1 MSRRKNSSR
10 TSSPD
15 IEAPPTMEASPLANN
30 SVFSFTTPTEFV
42 ELPSRGVFYPETH
55 PLHDTEV
62 VEIKHM
68 TAKEEDILTS
78 EALLKNGLA
87 LNRLLQSVIVNKS
100 IDPES
105 LLIGDKNAVLM
116 AVRQTGFGN
125 VYTTSV
131 NCPACG
137 ALNER
142 DFSLQEKEI
151 KESVLGDNVT
161 LMENGNFMLEDTQ
174 YGLQIEL
181 KLLRGKDETRITK
194 TMQRLKKLKKDT
206 GSVTTMLQNIIV
218 SINDLREPSAIRQVV
233 DAMPVALS
241 RKIRNVYE
249 EAMPNINM
257 YADFECDSCSH
268 VDRLEVP
275 INLNFFWPEL

>member
-161 LMENGNFMLEDTQ
+161 LMENGNFMFEDTQ

>member
-30 SVFSFTTPTEFV
+30 SVFSFATPTEFV

>member
-30 SVFSFTTPTEFV
+30 SVFSFATPTEFV

-161 LMENGNFMLEDTQ
+161 LMENGNFMFEDTQ

>member
-1 MSRRKNSSR
+1 VSRRKNSSR

-15 IEAPPTMEASPLANN
+15 IETPPSMEAPPLANN
-30 SVFSFTTPTEFV
+30 NVFSFATPTEFV
-42 ELPSRGVFYPETH
+42 ELPSRGVFYSADH

-87 LNRLLQSVIVNKS
+87 LNRLLRSVLVNKT

-116 AVRQTGFGN
+116 AVRQTGFGDT
-125 VYTTSV
+125 YTTSV

-137 ALNER
+137 ALVER
-142 DFSLQEKEI
+142 DFSLQDKEI
-151 KESVLGDNVT
+151 KESVLPDDVK
-161 LMENGNFMLEDTQ
+161 LLENGNFMFEEEQ
-174 YGLQIEL
+174 YGLQVEIR
-181 KLLRGKDETRITK
+181 LLRGKDETRITK
-194 TMQRLKKLKKDT
+194 TLERLKKLKKET
-206 GSVTTMLQNIIV
+206 GNVTTMLQNIIV
-218 SINDLREPSAIRQVV
+218 SVNDLREPTAIRQVV
-233 DAMPVALS
+233 DAMPVTLS
-241 RKIRNVYE
+241 RKIRNIYE
-249 EAMPNINM
+249 EVMPNISM
-257 YADFECDSCSH
+257 YADFDCDSCSH

>member
-1 MSRRKNSSR
+1 VSRRKNSSR

-15 IEAPPTMEASPLANN
+15 IETPPSMEVPPLANN
-30 SVFSFTTPTEFV
+30 NVFSFATPTEFV
-42 ELPSRGVFYPETH
+42 ELPSRGAFYSADH

-87 LNRLLQSVIVNKS
+87 LNRLLRSVLVNKT

-116 AVRQTGFGN
+116 AVRQTGFGDT
-125 VYTTSV
+125 YTTSV

-137 ALNER
+137 ALVER
-142 DFSLQEKEI
+142 DFSLQDKEI
-151 KESVLGDNVT
+151 KESVLPDDVK
-161 LMENGNFMLEDTQ
+161 LLENGNFMFEEEQ
-174 YGLQIEL
+174 YGLQVEIR
-181 KLLRGKDETRITK
+181 LLRGKDETRITK
-194 TMQRLKKLKKDT
+194 TLERLKKLKKET
-206 GSVTTMLQNIIV
+206 GNVTTMLQNIIV
-218 SINDLREPSAIRQVV
+218 SVNDLREPTAIRQVV
-233 DAMPVALS
+233 DAMPVTLS
-241 RKIRNVYE
+241 RKIRNIYE
-249 EAMPNINM
+249 EVMPNISM
-257 YADFECDSCSH
+257 YADFDCDSCSH

>member
-1 MSRRKNSSR
+1 M
-10 TSSPD
+10 
-15 IEAPPTMEASPLANN
+15 
-30 SVFSFTTPTEFV
+30 
-42 ELPSRGVFYPETH
+42 
-55 PLHDTEV
+55 
-62 VEIKHM
+62 
-68 TAKEEDILTS
+68 
-78 EALLKNGLA
+78 
-87 LNRLLQSVIVNKS
+87 NKS

-116 AVRQTGFGN
+116 AVRQTGFGD
-125 VYTTSV
+125 VYSTSV

-137 ALNER
+137 ALAER
-142 DFSLQEKEI
+142 DFALQEKEI

-161 LMENGNFMLEDTQ
+161 LLENGNFALEDAQ
-174 YGLQIEL
+174 YGLQIEI
-181 KLLRGKDETRITK
+181 KLLRGKDETRITQ

-218 SINDLREPSAIRQVV
+218 SVNDLREPAAIRQVV

-249 EAMPNINM
+249 EVMPNISM